1 MLTSFILLHLGG
13 EDPSIAKF
21 TMLQDLSF
29 TVNIAYCFEP
39 GGPVN
44 LGHLLAIDT
53 YSTDFRGAIKLLS
66 SGTPGQHLRTLRF
79 ICYIDMGTS
88 LHMEDDD
95 EGYLGELDG
104 FLTTSHLPKNIMI
117 SFEIRGVR
125 SNLWYRNVA
134 DAFQRAL
141 PHLHLGNRLNITP
154 SALSR

>member
-1 MLTSFILLHLGG
+1 MCLGG
-13 EDPSIAKF
+13 EDPNIAEF
-21 TMLQDLSF
+21 TMIQDLSF

-79 ICYIDMGTS
+79 ICYIDMEPP
-88 LHMEDDD
+88 LDEYED
-95 EGYLGELDG
+95 ETLLGELDK
-104 FLTTSHLPKNIMI
+104 FLTILRLPQNITI

-125 SNLWYRNVA
+125 SHFWYRNVA

-141 PHLHLGNRLNITP
+141 PCLHSVNHVNITAGAP
-154 SALSR
+154 SR

>member
-1 MLTSFILLHLGG
+1 MLTCFILLCLGG
-13 EDPSIAKF
+13 EDPNIAEF
-21 TMLQDLSF
+21 TMIQDLSF

-79 ICYIDMGTS
+79 ICYIDMEPP
-88 LHMEDDD
+88 LDEYED
-95 EGYLGELDG
+95 ETLLGELDK
-104 FLTTSHLPKNIMI
+104 FLTILRLPQNITI

-125 SNLWYRNVA
+125 SHFWYRNVA

-141 PHLHLGNRLNITP
+141 PCLHSVNHVNITAGAP
-154 SALSR
+154 SR